1 MTRQQLE
8 TRRLKLTEQIPD
20 LAQVVRGSLFERTR
34 PCGSATCHCATGE
47 GHRTTYLSVSA
58 PGGKSLQITVPAE
71 LVPVVR
77 TWTDNYKRLSDLI
90 EEVSAVNRQLLRER
104 LVEEEE
110 PMPSP
115 RHAQQSRMGKR

>member
-8 TRRLKLTEQIPD
+8 GRRLKLTAQIPD
-20 LAQVVRGSLFERTR
+20 LAQVVRGSLFERSR
-34 PCGSATCHCATGE
+34 RCGSATCHCATGE

-58 PGGKSLQITVPAE
+58 AAGKSVQVTVPAE

-77 TWTDNYKRLSDLI
+77 TWTDNYKRLSDLV

-104 LVEEEE
+104 LVEEDQ
-110 PMPSP
+110 PSP
-115 RHAQQSRMGKR
+115 RRAAQSRKGKR